1 VPVTLLASLRRYAD
15 HPDPATAMANT
26 VAMVVG
32 ANGPFYPLYVW
43 WLLPEAGLVSLLTMF
58 ATPFFLSV
66 PWISRRNGLAGRI
79 ALVVVGLANTVWCT
93 ALLGPATG
101 VGLFV
106 LPCLML
112 AGLVWAQRA
121 ALFALLGLGLAA
133 QQVVL
138 RWPWPALSGL
148 ALEHQAAL
156 YVLNASSVAMLLGFL
171 AIVSAGQVR
180 QHLRR

>member
-1 VPVTLLASLRRYAD
+1 MTLLAALHRYGN
-15 HPDPATAMANT
+15 HPDPTTAMANT

-32 ANGPFYPLYVW
+32 ANGPFYPWYGG
-43 WLLPEAGLVSLLTMF
+43 WLLPAPGLVSLLTMF

-66 PWISRRNGLAGRI
+66 PWVSRRNSLAGRI

-121 ALFALLGLGLAA
+121 ALLVLLGLGLAA

-148 ALEHQAAL
+148 APERQAAL
-156 YVLNASSVAMLLGFL
+156 YVLNASSVGMLLGFL

>member
-1 VPVTLLASLRRYAD
+1 VTLLAALRRYAD
-15 HPDPATAMANT
+15 NADPATAMANT

-32 ANGPFYPLYVW
+32 ANGPFYPMYVW
-43 WLLPEAGLVSLLTMF
+43 WVLPEAGRVSLLTMF
-58 ATPFFLSV
+58 AAPFFLAV
-66 PWISRRNGLAGRI
+66 PWVSRRKGLAGRS

-106 LPCLML
+106 LPCLLL

-121 ALFALLGLGLAA
+121 TLLALLGLGLVA

-148 ALEHQAAL
+148 APDRQAAL
-156 YVLNASSVAMLLGFL
+156 YVLNASSVGMLLGFL
-171 AIVSAGQVR
+171 AIAGAGQVR